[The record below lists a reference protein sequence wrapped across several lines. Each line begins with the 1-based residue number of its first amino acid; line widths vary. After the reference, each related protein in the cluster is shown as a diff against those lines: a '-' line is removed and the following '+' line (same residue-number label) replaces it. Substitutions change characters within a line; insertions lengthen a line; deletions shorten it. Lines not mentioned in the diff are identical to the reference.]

1 MDKNIGNILNALD
14 DVKEHLTDDIYKKA
28 VESLA
33 DLNLNSDEM
42 EYEITLCKMIPEAQ
56 ISEDGNIMNIQV
68 NKELISTRIRCNE
81 KTVDFVK
88 NVLILKGT
96 NCIHLNA
103 IPLELRHSIAELK
116 RLVFNIC
123 SKTSVSREIG
133 SQTITTNLCSN
144 ILFTD
149 IKEVDVDEE
158 QRLERNEIRQTIR
171 LRTTRNHRL
180 YQLVSS

>member
-33 DLNLNSDEM
+33 DLNLNTDEK

-56 ISEDGNIMNIQV
+56 IAEDGTTMNIQV
-68 NKELISTRIRCNE
+68 NKELISSRIRCNE

-103 IPLELRHSIAELK
+103 IPPELRHSIAELK

-123 SKTSVSREIG
+123 SQTSVSRDIAN
-133 SQTITTNLCSN
+133 QKITTNLCSN

-149 IKEVDVDEE
+149 IKEVNNEDDE
-158 QRLERNEIRQTIR
+158 RLERNEARRTVRIGVP
-171 LRTTRNHRL
+171 LRTPRNHRL
-180 YQLVSS
+180 Y